1 MKQQQFV
8 RLLHSLKVIIKD
20 GTKHLKL
27 YHNGKQATLPR
38 HPGKEISNRL
48 IDIIKK
54 QLGIEKSP
62 ETNGRQENEKSPETN
77 GRQENEKSPETNGR
91 QEVKES
97 LK

>member
-1 MKQQQFV
+1 MKQPQVV
-8 RLLHSLKVIIKD
+8 RLFLSLKVDIKD

-27 YHNGKQATLPR
+27 YLNGKQATLPR
-38 HPGKEISNRL
+38 HPGKEISNSL

-54 QLGIEKSP
+54 QLGIKKSP

>member
-8 RLLHSLKVIIKD
+8 KLLYSLKVIIKD

-38 HPGKEISNRL
+38 HPGKEISNML

-54 QLGIEKSP
+54 QLGIDKSPETNRRQGIEKLPETNGQQGIDKSP
-62 ETNGRQENEKSPETN
+62 ETNGRQA
-77 GRQENEKSPETNGR
+77 
-91 QEVKES
+91 VKES